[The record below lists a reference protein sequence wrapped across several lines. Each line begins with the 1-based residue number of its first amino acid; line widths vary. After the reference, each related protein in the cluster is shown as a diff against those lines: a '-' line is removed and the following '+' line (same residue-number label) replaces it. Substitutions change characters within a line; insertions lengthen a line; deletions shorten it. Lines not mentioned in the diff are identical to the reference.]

1 MNLEVGRVAKAVESG
16 PNDGAMSPTQESD
29 ADLSFVD
36 GGRMGLKQIKMEARK
51 EGNRRKKGRNDG
63 KKSAVLNVL
72 LVVAIQRRC

>member
-1 MNLEVGRVAKAVESG
+1 
-16 PNDGAMSPTQESD
+16 
-29 ADLSFVD
+29 
-36 GGRMGLKQIKMEARK
+36 MGLKQIKMEARK